1 MDTLRGAIGPDTSVI
16 PADGEEV
23 FIEATANG
31 ERSYAC
37 VLHGHTVGYRLRDAA
52 GRLVIE
58 RAVKDGVQHGGERHW
73 GSDGHLEFETSYVN
87 GLEHGLA
94 QQWCKGLVV
103 GSYRLEYGTGVD
115 LWRHC
120 TAALAEE
127 RHCQQGDRHGFERW
141 WTGDDVTVWQEGH
154 YWHGEPHGI
163 FRAWNTHGRLCRGYP
178 QYMIRGRRVKKRQY
192 LRAAAADDSLPP
204 FRDADNA
211 PRRPLPREYAEQCC

>member
-1 MDTLRGAIGPDTSVI
+1 MGTPHRALGPSIAVI
-16 PADGEEV
+16 PADAEDV
-23 FIEATANG
+23 FVEATTNG
-31 ERSYAC
+31 EQRYDC
-37 VLHGHTVGYRLRDAA
+37 VLHGQIVGYRLRDAA

-58 RAVKDGVQHGGERHW
+58 RAVKDGVRHGRERHW
-73 GSDGHLEFETSYVN
+73 GSEGHLEFETTYVN
-87 GLEHGLA
+87 GLEHGVA
-94 QQWCKGLVV
+94 QQWCKGRVV

-141 WTGDDVTVWQEGH
+141 WTGDDVTVWEEGH

-163 FRAWNTHGRLCRGYP
+163 FRAWNAHGRLRRGYP

-192 LRAAAADDSLPP
+192 LRAAASDHSLPP

-211 PRRPLPREYAEQCC
+211 PRRPLPREYAE